1 LIYIVEHGGLRP
13 PIRTVTFRQH
23 RRCANAS
30 SRIRGTPEKVS
41 VPASAQPALTVTL
54 IGTTPT
60 FALGA
65 LVILAF
71 FATKPPL
78 SSSFTLLEQMG
89 CGLLPM
95 ASAVDLACLVRG
107 CCIAAVYK
115 TPHPGAPAKAC
126 SYRRRHVRSGRV
138 LVGLMTWALKQDFFL
153 ADLIPSLLRQGVWP
167 RCEEAVMPS
176 AWRGW
181 RSHSMPPSTMLA
193 LIPLTLARASMH
205 SCLIR
210 PASLSRCSPSSFFSF
225 SSRAHRRRYM

>member
-1 LIYIVEHGGLRP
+1 
-13 PIRTVTFRQH
+13 
-23 RRCANAS
+23 
-30 SRIRGTPEKVS
+30 
-41 VPASAQPALTVTL
+41 VTL

-138 LVGLMTWALKQDFFL
+138 ACRLDDLGAETGLFPGRSDPVAAAAGGL
-153 ADLIPSLLRQGVWP
+153 ATMRRGGNAIRMARLEIPFDAPLDHARADPPDSSACVHAFMPHSTCIVVKVLAIVVLLLFIP
-167 RCEEAVMPS
+167 RAPS
-176 AWRGW
+176 ALHVTAEEWR
-181 RSHSMPPSTMLA
+181 L
-193 LIPLTLARASMH
+193 
-205 SCLIR
+205 
-210 PASLSRCSPSSFFSF
+210 
-225 SSRAHRRRYM
+225 

>member
-1 LIYIVEHGGLRP
+1 MGYVPL
-13 PIRTVTFRQH
+13 IRTVTFRQH

-30 SRIRGTPEKVS
+30 SRIRSTPEKVS

-138 LVGLMTWALKQDFFL
+138 ACRLDDLGAETGLFPGRSDPVAAAAGGL
-153 ADLIPSLLRQGVWP
+153 ATMRRGGNAIRMARLEIPFD
-167 RCEEAVMPS
+167 A
-176 AWRGW
+176 
-181 RSHSMPPSTMLA
+181 
-193 LIPLTLARASMH
+193 PLDHARADPPE
-205 SCLIR
+205 L
-210 PASLSRCSPSSFFSF
+210 
-225 SSRAHRRRYM
+225 